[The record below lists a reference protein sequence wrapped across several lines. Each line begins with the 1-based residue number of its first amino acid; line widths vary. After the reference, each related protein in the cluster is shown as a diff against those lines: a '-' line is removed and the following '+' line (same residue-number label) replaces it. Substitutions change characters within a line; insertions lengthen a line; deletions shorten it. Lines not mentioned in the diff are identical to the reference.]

1 MLTNKIKWIKWIKWS
16 FNKLFNYL
24 YRLLNY
30 NRTLK
35 SDRPQRMFQDSRG
48 IDPNFASDELL
59 YRRCCPHEILDSVR
73 LDPNAI
79 SFPDWSVN
87 RQKYSEPE
95 DVRIPSGNALYLCCA
110 VAGFTVSDIPFKID
124 PDIVFNFI
132 IEHKPEPDNY
142 AHSEL
147 VTYKN
152 GVSGKEIK
160 NFKVSNTVKKTFRLN
175 LSDKTKIILSPSLI
189 SDCAKHKTTEQL
201 ALSKD

>member
-1 MLTNKIKWIKWIKWS
+1 MLVNRIKWIKWS
-16 FNKLFNYL
+16 FNKLFTYL

-35 SDRPQRMFQDSRG
+35 SDRPQRMFQGSRG

-59 YRRCCPHEILDSVR
+59 YRRCCPHKILNSVR

-79 SFPDWSVN
+79 DFPDWSVN

-95 DVRIPSGNALYLCCA
+95 DVRIPSGSALCLCCA
-110 VAGFTVSDIPFKID
+110 VAGFTVSDIPSKID

-132 IEHKPEPDNY
+132 VEHKPEPDNY

-160 NFKVSNTVKKTFRLN
+160 NFKVSTKVKKAFRAA
-175 LSDKTKIILSPSLI
+175 LSDKTRIIVSPNSTI
-189 SDCAKHKTTEQL
+189 DCAKPIIVEQPL
-201 ALSKD
+201 PAKD

>member
-1 MLTNKIKWIKWIKWS
+1 M
-16 FNKLFNYL
+16 
-24 YRLLNY
+24 
-30 NRTLK
+30 K
-35 SDRPQRMFQDSRG
+35 SDRPQRMFQGSRG
-48 IDPNFASDELL
+48 IDSNFASDELL
-59 YRRCCPHEILDSVR
+59 YRRCCPYEILNSVR

-95 DVRIPSGNALYLCCA
+95 DVRTPSGSLYLCCA
-110 VAGFTVSDIPFKID
+110 VAGFTVSDIPSKID

-132 IEHKPEPDNY
+132 VEHKPEPDNY

-160 NFKVSNTVKKTFRLN
+160 NFKISNTVKKTFRLS

-189 SDCAKHKTTEQL
+189 NDCTKHKITEQTVL
-201 ALSKD
+201 PKD